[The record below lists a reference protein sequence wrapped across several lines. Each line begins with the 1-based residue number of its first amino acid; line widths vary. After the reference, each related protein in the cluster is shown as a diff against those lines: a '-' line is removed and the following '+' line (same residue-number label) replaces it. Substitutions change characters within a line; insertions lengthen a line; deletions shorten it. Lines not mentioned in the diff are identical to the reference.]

1 MNSKVSE
8 PLATDLVVYTPMSR
22 DLEKILQLQAK
33 RVASL
38 EQIKASPG
46 ESSRRGFLLGG
57 LSREEMAE
65 AIETQTVLIGDIA
78 GEKVGYVLAY
88 NFEGIYKANM
98 PSKYNWPTEITRWL
112 GRHKEGVRYIR
123 QIVTDPEARGMGPEL
138 MAAYVAHEG
147 MIGIDHFLAITM
159 AAPVENQAS
168 AKLLRG
174 FGFENGVDMSYQG
187 NIWRFWMREPRS
199 R

>member
-1 MNSKVSE
+1 MVTYS
-8 PLATDLVVYTPMSR
+8 PILPG
-22 DLEKILQLQAK
+22 DLEKVLQLQAK
-33 RVASL
+33 RIASL
-38 EQIKASPG
+38 EQIKANPG

-65 AIETQTVLIGDIA
+65 AINKQTVLLGDIA
-78 GEKVGYVLAY
+78 GEIVGYILAY

-112 GRHKEGVRYIR
+112 GRHKEDVRYIR
-123 QIVTDPEARGMGPEL
+123 QIVTDPEARGIGPEL
-138 MAAYVAHEG
+138 MTAYLDHEG
-147 MIGIDHFLAITM
+147 MIGIGHFLAVTM
-159 AAPVENQAS
+159 AAPVENKAS

-174 FGFENGVDMSYQG
+174 FGFENRVDMASQG
-187 NIWRFWMREPRS
+187 NIWHFWMKEPRS